1 MLGFVSKGCVVKKII
16 ISAALIAVAGLAMA
30 EPSCSVPK
38 EKWMPEATFKKMAEE
53 KGYAVKQFKVN
64 KGQCYE
70 VYGKKDGKNVEHWFN
85 RETGAQVTQ

>member
-1 MLGFVSKGCVVKKII
+1 MKSFVVA
-16 ISAALIAVAGLAMA
+16 AALISVAGLAMA

-38 EKWMPEATFKKMAEE
+38 EKWMPEAAFKKNVEA
-53 KGYAVKQFKVN
+53 KGYAIKTFKVN

-85 RETGAQVTQ
+85 PETGEQVTK

>member
-1 MLGFVSKGCVVKKII
+1 MKKIVFA
-16 ISAALIAVAGLAMA
+16 AALFTVAGMAFA

-38 EKWMPEATFKKMAEE
+38 EKWMPEAAFKKMVEGQ
-53 KGYAVKQFKVN
+53 GYTIKQFKVN

-85 RETGAQVTQ
+85 PETGAQVTK

>member
-1 MLGFVSKGCVVKKII
+1 MNKIVL
-16 ISAALIAVAGLAMA
+16 SAALLAVAGLAMA

-38 EKWMPEATFKKMAEE
+38 EKWMHESAFKKMVEGQ
-53 KGYAVKQFKVN
+53 GYTIKQFKVN

-85 RETGAQVTQ
+85 PETGAQVTK